1 MYNEGCGS
9 LLLEFWWMWYSG
21 RRIPAAR
28 VQRVLKTFKLETRY
42 RCRWVARAQR
52 NVCAVTEADRSVAGS
67 LSLKSL
73 EHVKSLFFSS
83 GVPGCTRGDL
93 PAANISK
100 TIKCVP
106 MKFSQV
112 DGTIKLNIRYSFA
125 VMATN
130 CDVIWRHQSVRKI
143 RTKACSGLFFAVRL
157 TYISYHINI

>member
-1 MYNEGCGS
+1 MKGVAPCCSSFDGCD
-9 LLLEFWWMWYSG
+9 
-21 RRIPAAR
+21 IAAGEYR
-28 VQRVLKTFKLETRY
+28 PHVFKTRVLKTFKLETRY

-73 EHVKSLFFSS
+73 EHVKSLCFFFWGSRMS
-83 GVPGCTRGDL
+83 EGDL

-106 MKFSQV
+106 MRFSQV

-130 CDVIWRHQSVRKI
+130 FHVIWRHQSVRKI
-143 RTKACSGLFFAVRL
+143 RTKACSGLFFAVLL